1 MGFSFANIYKVL
13 KSDDFYNVSP
23 EIEILKGEYMKIS
36 DYKDVIRKGKRKI
49 KYKK

>member
-1 MGFSFANIYKVL
+1 MGFSFSNIYKML